1 MATKQYVSV
10 NFDEFE
16 NKTEFTHLTALKLTA
31 GGRGWKL
38 RRVQTANL
46 DLLLLDYNGGSIG
59 GCIGRVIISYDGET
73 KEVNF
78 ERHNLDVKATPQ
90 GVFYYETGVFILG
103 KSDTDNRKILEDI
116 GSANLLKM
124 RIYYENNYDELNERN
139 AEDFL
144 NHFREFYSDVYESD
158 KFAEQIK
165 TYQAKPKPS
174 SGCFIATAAMGTE
187 YHPDILLL
195 RQFRDEWLLRGR
207 FVSLGKKFVEFYYR
221 HSPPIAD
228 YISTREFLRCLV
240 RWVVVRPLRAIASQ
254 LLK

>member
-10 NFDEFE
+10 DFDEFE
-16 NKTEFTHLTALKLTA
+16 NKSEFSHLTALKLTA

-38 RRVQTANL
+38 RRVQTADL

-59 GCIGRVIISYDGET
+59 GCIERVIISYDGET
-73 KEVNF
+73 KEVSF
-78 ERHNLDVKATPQ
+78 DRHNLDVKATPN
-90 GVFYYETGVFILG
+90 GVFYYETGVFVLG
-103 KSDTDNRKILEDI
+103 RSDTDNRKILEDI

-124 RIYYENNYDELNERN
+124 RIYYEKNYDELNERN
-139 AEDFL
+139 AENLL

-165 TYQAKPKPS
+165 AYQAKPKP

-187 YHPDILLL
+187 YHPDVLVL

-207 FVSLGKKFVEFYYR
+207 FDSLGKEFVRLYYR
-221 HSPPIAD
+221 YSPPIAD
-228 YISTREFLRCLV
+228 YISTRKFLRRLA
-240 RWVVVRPLRAIASQ
+240 RWVVVLPLRMIASQ